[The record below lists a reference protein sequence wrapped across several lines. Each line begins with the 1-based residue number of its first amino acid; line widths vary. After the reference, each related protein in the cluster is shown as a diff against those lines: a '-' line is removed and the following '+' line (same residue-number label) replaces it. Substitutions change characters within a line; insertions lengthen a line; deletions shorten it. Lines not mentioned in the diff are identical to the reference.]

1 VSTSGLVV
9 RRERPADHA
18 AVREVHRAAF
28 AAATPA
34 GDPVEVRLTDELR
47 EDAGFLPHL
56 SLVAVVDQ
64 KVVGHVIATRSWLE
78 PFGTAVL
85 GLGPLGVHPAHQ
97 GQGIGT
103 SLVHALLAVAE
114 ACEERVVALL
124 RAPEYY
130 LRFGFRPAADL
141 GIEAPDPQWGGHFQA
156 RVLTGGAVQGRF
168 RYAEPFDRL

>member
-64 KVVGHVIATRSWLE
+64 KVVGHVIATRGWLE
-78 PFGTAVL
+78 PFGTAAL
-85 GLGPLGVHPAHQ
+85 GLVRSES
-97 GQGIGT
+97 T
-103 SLVHALLAVAE
+103 
-114 ACEERVVALL
+114 
-124 RAPEYY
+124 RA
-130 LRFGFRPAADL
+130 RGAGDRHCTGARPARRR
-141 GIEAPDPQWGGHFQA
+141 GGMRGA
-156 RVLTGGAVQGRF
+156 GGGGF